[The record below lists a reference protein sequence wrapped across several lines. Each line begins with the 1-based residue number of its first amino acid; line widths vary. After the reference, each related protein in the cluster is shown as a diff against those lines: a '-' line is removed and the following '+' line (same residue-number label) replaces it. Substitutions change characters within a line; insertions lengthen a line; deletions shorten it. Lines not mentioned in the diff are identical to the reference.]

1 MSTWPRCDLQ
11 IRIQAQEVTADVLDN
26 ELHLQEKFN
35 KQTKSDFLNAIDDQL
50 RIVYSLTGQ
59 QQK

>member
-11 IRIQAQEVTADVLDN
+11 IRIQAQEVAADVLDN

>member
-11 IRIQAQEVTADVLDN
+11 IRIQAQEVAADVLDN
-26 ELHLQEKFN
+26 ELHPQEKFN